1 MHTPHAS
8 AVCEAP
14 ADCVTA
20 GVFPTRKPRTQ
31 QPARAQLSFPA
42 QASKLRA
49 LPKLLLLPPLSS
61 ARRLR
66 SSSFFT
72 RNEKRHD
79 RNARAASNL
88 FAEADSAP
96 RLAADVR
103 LRRLLY
109 LASRMEHERKERDG
123 ERENDEAV
131 KAGRAQRGLLRCVR
145 GKKERRGGGKR
156 EKSFAPRGKHRSRRG
171 ASEASSLT

>member
-1 MHTPHAS
+1 MLRPW
-8 AVCEAP
+8 VKRLP
-14 ADCVTA
+14 TA
-20 GVFPTRKPRTQ
+20 ALLAYSQHVNRAHSSLRGRSSPFLPRR
-31 QPARAQLSFPA
+31 PSSEHCP
-42 QASKLRA
+42 SCCC
-49 LPKLLLLPPLSS
+49 SS

-72 RNEKRHD
+72 RNEKRRD

-96 RLAADVR
+96 RLAADVG
-103 LRRLLY
+103 LRRLLS

-131 KAGRAQRGLLRCVR
+131 KAGRAQRGLLCCVR

-171 ASEASSLT
+171 ASEAISLT

>member
-1 MHTPHAS
+1 MLRP
-8 AVCEAP
+8 
-14 ADCVTA
+14 CVKRLPTA
-20 GVFPTRKPRTQ
+20 ALLAYSQHVNRAHSSLRGRSSPFLPRR
-31 QPARAQLSFPA
+31 PSSERCPSCCC
-42 QASKLRA
+42 
-49 LPKLLLLPPLSS
+49 SS

-72 RNEKRHD
+72 RNEKRRD

-96 RLAADVR
+96 RLAADVG
-103 LRRLLY
+103 LRRLLS
-109 LASRMEHERKERDG
+109 LASRMEHERKGKGRG
-123 ERENDEAV
+123 ERKRRSCQSRTSA
-131 KAGRAQRGLLRCVR
+131 ARPLPCCVR

-156 EKSFAPRGKHRSRRG
+156 EKIFAPRGTHRSRRG

>member
-1 MHTPHAS
+1 VKRLPTAS
-8 AVCEAP
+8 LLAYSQHVNRAHSSLRGRSSPFLRRRLSSERCPSCCCCRRSALRAVCAP
-14 ADCVTA
+14 PHYSRATKSATTA
-20 GVFPTRKPRTQ
+20 T
-31 QPARAQLSFPA
+31 
-42 QASKLRA
+42 RA
-49 LPKLLLLPPLSS
+49 LLQI
-61 ARRLR
+61 
-66 SSSFFT
+66 
-72 RNEKRHD
+72 
-79 RNARAASNL
+79 L

-109 LASRMEHERKERDG
+109 LASRMEHKRKERDG